1 MYFHKYNT
9 RYRNKNTDIE
19 KYFRGLINEAIDC
32 TPTLYKEYNSYLTDK
47 INKIKRIFDFISINL
62 DFVNENDSLK
72 NIIVYKI
79 KEFSNGIEN
88 EYFNEYLYLLKL
100 IK

>member
-9 RYRNKNTDIE
+9 RYQDKNRDIL
-19 KYFRGLINEAIDC
+19 FRSLINEALDC
-32 TPTLYKEYNSYLTDK
+32 TRTLYKEYNSYLTDK

-62 DFVNENDSLK
+62 DFVNRNDSLK
-72 NIIVYKI
+72 KMIIYKI
-79 KEFSNGIEN
+79 KEFNNGID
-88 EYFNEYLYLLKL
+88 FNEYLYLLKL